1 MSIKIDTNFASLVDA
16 VAREIISTEHFG
28 NASLIKTP
36 LMYPSGASVI
46 VQITQQQNR
55 FFVTDMGMGHQ
66 EAIMFDGANFYSR
79 NAKTIAENFGV
90 RFDNE
95 AFFVAEAT
103 KEQLPGA
110 TVIIANCSAEA
121 TALAAYR
128 VADRRYEADTDRLY
142 QKLISVFSTEEVDRD
157 VSVIGSSAHKWPVSA
172 IVHHRGKIALFEAV
186 SKNHLS
192 VVNTT
197 AKFHDIARLDN
208 PPNRVS
214 VVSKKSDMGEYL
226 NLLSQAGNVVE
237 FDVSEN
243 TIRKIAEA
251 A

>member
-1 MSIKIDTNFASLVDA
+1 MSIKIDANFSVLVDE

-28 NASLIKTP
+28 GASLIKTP
-36 LMYPSGASVI
+36 LMYPSGASVV
-46 VQITQQQNR
+46 VQITQQQDR

-66 EAIMFDGANFYSR
+66 ESMMFDGANFYLR
-79 NAKTIAENFGV
+79 NAKTIADNFGV

-128 VADRRYEADTDRLY
+128 AAAPRYEADTDRLY
-142 QKLISVFSTEEVDRD
+142 QKLISVFSTAEVDRD
-157 VSVIGSSAHKWPVSA
+157 VSFVGSSANKWPVNA
-172 IVHHRGKIALFEAV
+172 VVHRRGKTVLFEAV
-186 SKNHLS
+186 VKNHLS

-197 AKFHDIARLDN
+197 VKFHDIARLDN

-214 VVSKKSDMGEYL
+214 VVSKKSDMGQYL
-226 NLLSQAGNVVE
+226 NLLSQAGNIVE
-237 FDVSEN
+237 FDVPEN
-243 TIRKIAEA
+243 IIRGMADA